1 MEKVPI
7 ITKKIT
13 AESQTAQKKL
23 YLVFAFWSMA
33 ESHSSLPRASLTAL
47 EWQSTWTRLKCD
59 TVVYPINFRAAGSKG
74 STGHGAVKV

>member
-1 MEKVPI
+1 
-7 ITKKIT
+7 
-13 AESQTAQKKL
+13 
-23 YLVFAFWSMA
+23 MA